1 MRHATFFIA
10 FSALIGIVLFFGGV
24 LSFAGAASVSSAV
37 SIADVPFVPSGF
49 GAGTVSATQI
59 NLSWTDNS
67 SNEDGFSIERK
78 TGSSGVYAQIA
89 TTTQNAV
96 SYSDAGLT
104 PNTTYVYQIRAFN
117 ANGYSP
123 YSNEASA
130 ATLALSSPPAG
141 GGGSGFVGSGGGTG
155 YLNVSI
161 TPTTIRESVL
171 RGIDLNGD
179 ALVGIVDM
187 SILLYYYGKTGTSIL
202 RYDFNGSG
210 EVDFPDVSVMMFYW
224 TG

>member
-10 FSALIGIVLFFGGV
+10 FSALIGTVLFFGGV
-24 LSFAGAASVSSAV
+24 LSFAGAASVNSAV
-37 SIADVPFVPSGF
+37 SIADVPFVPSGL
-49 GAGTVSATQI
+49 GASTVSATQI

-78 TGSSGVYAQIA
+78 TGSGGTYAEIA
-89 TTTQNAV
+89 TTTSNTT

-104 PNTTYVYQIRAFN
+104 PNTTYVYRTRALN

-123 YSNEASA
+123 YSSEASA

-141 GGGSGFVGSGGGTG
+141 GGGSGFVGGGGGTG

-161 TPTTIRESVL
+161 TPITIRERVL
-171 RGIDLNGD
+171 QGADLNGD
-179 ALVGIVDM
+179 GLVDIVDL
-187 SILLYYYGKTGTSIL
+187 SILLYYYEQTGTSVW

>member
-1 MRHATFFIA
+1 MRHAAFFIA
-10 FSALIGIVLFFGGV
+10 FIGTVLFFGGV

-37 SIADVPFVPSGF
+37 SIADVPFVPSSF
-49 GAGTVSATQI
+49 GASTVSATQI

-67 SNEDGFSIERK
+67 SNEDGFSVERK
-78 TGSSGVYAQIA
+78 TGSSGTYAEIA
-89 TTTQNAV
+89 TTTPNTT

-141 GGGSGFVGSGGGTG
+141 GGGSGFAGSGGGTG

-161 TPTTIRESVL
+161 IPTTIRESVL
-171 RGIDLNGD
+171 QGADLNGD
-179 ALVGIVDM
+179 GLVDIVDL
-187 SILLYYYGKTGTSIL
+187 SILLYYYEQIGTSIW